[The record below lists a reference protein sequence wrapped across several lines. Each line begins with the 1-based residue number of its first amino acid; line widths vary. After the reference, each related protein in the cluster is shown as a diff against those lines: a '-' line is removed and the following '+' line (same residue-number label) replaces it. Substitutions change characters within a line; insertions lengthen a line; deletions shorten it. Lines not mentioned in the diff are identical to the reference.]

1 MTDSSSGRHLG
12 LFGATAI
19 GVGAIVGGGIL
30 ALAGVAFAS
39 AGPGAMLAFA
49 ANGVIAIITALS
61 FAEMSARFPE
71 SGGTY
76 TFAKKVLSV
85 QAAFMVGWVVWFAS
99 IVAAVLYA
107 LGFATFAMLIVE
119 RLASGLGHD
128 LPAWMSGRM
137 PILALALAATA
148 AYTASLVRRSQGGG
162 RIETIGK
169 IVVFMIL
176 IVAGVWVLFGRP
188 EGTIS
193 SGMTPFLPFGLAGLA
208 QAMGYTFIA
217 LQGFDLIAAVGGE
230 VRDPGR
236 TIPRAM
242 LLSLAVALAVYLPLL
257 FVLATAGV
265 PADST
270 IGEMASQS
278 PDAVVAVAVEHYLGS
293 VGFWLVMVAAVLS
306 MLSALQANLYAASR
320 IALTMARDRNLP
332 AHWSH
337 LDRTHHTPAN
347 AVMATAVPVAVTLAV
362 LPDVAAAGAVSSL
375 IFLLAFAFVHGM
387 SILARQRVGNDDL
400 AFRVPLF
407 PVVPALGGL
416 ACLALAIFQGIVVP
430 SAGVLAIAWLGLGF
444 FLYVSVFAARAKVVD
459 AASEALD
466 PELIQ
471 LRGRRPLVLV
481 PVANPAR
488 AEALV
493 EVANALAPPRVG
505 RVLMLSVVRPPA
517 SWEPGQELPQVHDA
531 QAILERALTVSLST
545 RHAPEALTTIADDPN
560 REIVRVAEVHQCE
573 SLVLG
578 FGAISEHG
586 MEGHLERMLSAIDF
600 DVVILRS
607 PPEWRLS
614 TVRSVLVPV
623 GGRRDQ
629 SDLRARLIGSLTRA
643 GAERITYLNLLPRDT
658 SETDRIQAARNLRHM
673 AQDEAP
679 EVAEAVVERV
689 DDVAGELIGRACD
702 NDLVVLGL
710 KRLTK
715 HHKVVGDLVL
725 RLARETTCGL
735 ILISRRG

>member
-12 LFGATAI
+12 LLGATAI
-19 GVGAIVGGGIL
+19 GVGAIVGGGVL
-30 ALAGVAFAS
+30 ALAGVAFAA
-39 AGPGAMLAFA
+39 AGPGAILAFA

-107 LGFATFAMLIVE
+107 LGFATFAMLIIE
-119 RLASGLGHD
+119 RLAVGHGHD
-128 LPAWMSGRM
+128 LPGWLSGRM

-176 IVAGVWVLFGRP
+176 IVGGIWVLFGRP
-188 EGTIS
+188 EGAVS
-193 SGMTPFLPFGLAGLA
+193 SGLSPFLPFGMAGLA

-257 FVLATAGV
+257 FVLTTAGV
-265 PADST
+265 PPGST
-270 IGEMASQS
+270 IGEQASRS
-278 PDAVVAVAVEHYLGS
+278 RDTVVAVAVEHYMGP

-332 AHWSH
+332 AYWSH

-347 AVMATAVPVAVTLAV
+347 AVLATAVPVAVTLAV

-375 IFLLAFAFVHGM
+375 IFLLAFAFVHWM
-387 SILARQRVGNDDL
+387 SILARRRADDGSL
-400 AFRVPLF
+400 AFRLPLF
-407 PVVPALGGL
+407 PLIPAVGGL

-430 SAGVLAIAWLGLGF
+430 SAGVLALAWLGLGF

-505 RVLMLSVVRPPA
+505 RVLMLSVVRPPE
-517 SWEPGQELPQVHDA
+517 SWAPGQPLPQVHDA

-545 RHAPEALTTIADDPN
+545 HHAPEALTTIAEDPN

-578 FGAISEHG
+578 FGAVSDSG

-607 PPEWRLS
+607 PPDWRLS
-614 TVRSVLVPV
+614 KVRTVLVPV

-643 GAERITYLNLLPRDT
+643 GAERITYLNLLPADT
-658 SETDRIQAARNLRHM
+658 SEPERVQAARNLRHM

-679 EVAEAVVERV
+679 GVAEAEVALV
-689 DDVAGELIGRACD
+689 DDVATELIGRACD
-702 NDLVVLGL
+702 NDLLVLGL
-710 KRLTK
+710 KRLAK
-715 HHKVVGDLVL
+715 HHKVVGNLVL
-725 RLARETTCGL
+725 RLARETACGL